1 MDELSAKNCVA
12 CKGDVPKYD
21 MDQIRRELDKVPGW
35 SLVNKPPQ
43 LLERKFLT
51 KTYAGALKFVMAVS
65 TIAEEQGHHPDV
77 SFGWGYATIRLMSHA
92 SDGLTE
98 NDFIMAA
105 KISAMATAGWTM
117 TDESGATRLKPIK
130 PAS

>member
-21 MDQIRRELDKVPGW
+21 LDQIRRELEKVPGW
-35 SLVNKPPQ
+35 SLVSPKF
-43 LLERKFLT
+43 LERKFLT
-51 KTYAGALKFVMAVS
+51 KTYAGALRFVTAVS
-65 TIAEEQGHHPDV
+65 AIAEEQGHHPDV
-77 SFGWGYATIRLMSHA
+77 NFGWGYATIRLMSHA

-105 KISAMATAGWTM
+105 KISAMAGAGWTL
-117 TDESGATRLKPIK
+117 TDEDGATRLKPIK
-130 PAS
+130 A